1 MLSAIKKILNRP
13 LANRAVSQRP
23 DASIPKRGKPHPA
36 NPVGSD
42 KPSVP
47 NLPPAPAG
55 AKPPPKLSAFKKI
68 FGRPPAPSPSIQYSA
83 GAATSAQNE
92 PPQATPVEARTPS
105 LSNIPPPPT
114 PRRAARA
121 VAAEDSDSITLPLS
135 VIVQCVPKEL
145 HGKLAATGA
154 AGCHFTIPKTQVLE
168 QLPRGAVRVPFG
180 ELRRSA
186 PSGLFTNSHANDSQ
200 MVDLPLNQILQQ
212 MRPEDYTFR
221 SHRQVEK
228 PPADIS
234 NLFGENGECLTE
246 VRLLSKHE
254 ILKGPS
260 DAPPKRPAFNP
271 PAAISPPAATSP
283 PIPDI
288 PLIKPV
294 GLPFTPPAAAIPMPK
309 LQSKPAAPEVP
320 NLPAFPTDLAEFT
333 EAPAESPGPPFLV
346 ALDNIAAGWPE
357 EIRQEIA
364 GLQIP
369 HVKCAFPSAEICN
382 GLMAGKMQFKWAQL
396 RARIHPALLNLE
408 PSDHGETLLELPLNI
423 ITPLFLEFIR
433 STSGDQRPIDAEQT
447 TAFFRKA
454 RETTK
459 FYRKKPAPVPPV
471 PAPAATAPKA
481 AEPKAAAKPQ
491 STTSFRKKSH
501 TTQFVKAATGPGT
514 GGTLTLS
521 LSLVSSSWPPLVLK
535 EIQQHNL
542 SEAKIE
548 MPLDAVEPGLK
559 RGKIE
564 FPWKQIYSWLKPPPS
579 ILM

>member
-1 MLSAIKKILNRP
+1 
-13 LANRAVSQRP
+13 
-23 DASIPKRGKPHPA
+23 
-36 NPVGSD
+36 
-42 KPSVP
+42 
-47 NLPPAPAG
+47 
-55 AKPPPKLSAFKKI
+55 
-68 FGRPPAPSPSIQYSA
+68 
-83 GAATSAQNE
+83 
-92 PPQATPVEARTPS
+92 
-105 LSNIPPPPT
+105 
-114 PRRAARA
+114 
-121 VAAEDSDSITLPLS
+121 
-135 VIVQCVPKEL
+135 
-145 HGKLAATGA
+145 
-154 AGCHFTIPKTQVLE
+154 
-168 QLPRGAVRVPFG
+168 
-180 ELRRSA
+180 
-186 PSGLFTNSHANDSQ
+186 
-200 MVDLPLNQILQQ
+200 
-212 MRPEDYTFR
+212 
-221 SHRQVEK
+221 
-228 PPADIS
+228 
-234 NLFGENGECLTE
+234 
-246 VRLLSKHE
+246 
-254 ILKGPS
+254 
-260 DAPPKRPAFNP
+260 
-271 PAAISPPAATSP
+271 
-283 PIPDI
+283 
-288 PLIKPV
+288 
-294 GLPFTPPAAAIPMPK
+294 
-309 LQSKPAAPEVP
+309 
-320 NLPAFPTDLAEFT
+320 
-333 EAPAESPGPPFLV
+333 LV

-564 FPWKQIYSWLKPPPS
+564 FPWKQIYSWLKPPPPEALKSPLGATPLALPLSVVAPLYLQQRQPPTQQKLASALAS
-579 ILM
+579 IPDVFSSTKPKPAADAPAVPTTPDVPAAPPPAAPPPVAPPPAAPPPAVTAPPVPAQAEVQSLVSMAPQMAAPKCPQNIAELFGAPQKKNWTPKEIVHKTVELPGVQGALIVLQDGLLVASCMPPGRKTETIAAFLPQIMGRMSQYAKEFTMGELECVALTVGEGTMRIYNAGIIYFAALGRPDGELPIASLKLIANELSRHTR